1 MADLSTRYMGLKL
14 KSPIIVA
21 SSDFTKSTGQIE
33 KCRDNGAGAVVLKSI
48 FQEEFTAESIRT
60 ELESGYPQYA
70 ESFDYVE
77 QMIAHRGQEAYLELI
92 REAKKRVD
100 IPVIASI
107 NAYSSRGWAEYARHV
122 EEAGAD
128 ALELNTAL
136 LPASPYETS
145 EEIEKRYVDIIKTV
159 KKEVSLPVAMKIGP
173 YFTSVFRIADRLYAS
188 GADALVLFNR
198 FYQFDFDIDKIS
210 LTYGGFLS
218 TPSEMSN
225 TLRWMA
231 LLYGVVDGDLAA
243 ATGIHS
249 SEGVVKQLLAG
260 ATTVQV
266 CSALY
271 KNGLDHLKKMNEGLS
286 DWMDKHGFTS
296 VDAFR
301 GRLSKEKAHYPDEIE
316 RLQFMK
322 ALLAEGERKGR

>member
-1 MADLSTRYMGLKL
+1 MADLKTRYMGLEL
-14 KSPIIVA
+14 KSPVIVA
-21 SSDFTKSTGQIE
+21 SSDFTKNIEQIK
-33 KCRDNGAGAVVLKSI
+33 KCREYGAGAVVLKSI

-70 ESFDYVE
+70 EAFDYVE
-77 QMIAHRGQEAYLELI
+77 QMIAHRGQEAYLRLI
-92 REAKKRVD
+92 QDAKKAVD

-107 NAYSSRGWAEYARHV
+107 NAYSSRGWSEYARHV

-136 LPASPYETS
+136 LPASPYETA
-145 EEIEKRYVDIIKTV
+145 EEMEKRYVDIVKTV
-159 KKEVSLPVAMKIGP
+159 KKEVSLPLAMKIGP
-173 YFTSVFRIADRLYAS
+173 YFTSVFRIADRLSAA

-198 FYQFDFDIDKIS
+198 FYQFDFDIDTIS
-210 LTYGGFLS
+210 LAYGGFLS
-218 TPSEMSN
+218 TPAEMSN
-225 TLRWMA
+225 TLRWVA
-231 LLYGVVDGDLAA
+231 LLYGVADCELAA

-249 SEGVVKQLLAG
+249 SEDVIKQLLAG

-266 CSALY
+266 CSTLY
-271 KNGLDHLKKMNEGLS
+271 RNGLDHLQKLNAGLS
-286 DWMDKHGFTS
+286 QWMDKHGFS
-296 VDAFR
+296 SLEAFR
-301 GRLSKEKAHYPDEIE
+301 GRLSKDKARYPEEIE